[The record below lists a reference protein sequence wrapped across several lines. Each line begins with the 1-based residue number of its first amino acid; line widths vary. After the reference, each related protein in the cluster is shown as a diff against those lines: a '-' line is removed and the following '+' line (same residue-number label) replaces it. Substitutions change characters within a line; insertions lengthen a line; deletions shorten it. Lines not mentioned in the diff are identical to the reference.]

1 MKDYLKKEPT
11 KLEKKINYQFAMMS
25 HALDNANALIVAMA
39 RKLMTPEELAEFRVD
54 DKANQEFVDALNDA
68 LKAQEDEPKL
78 DLSDET
84 KETLEKVAL
93 SEVEDDK

>member
-1 MKDYLKKEPT
+1 MKDYIQKQPT
-11 KLEKKINYQFAMMS
+11 QLERKINYQFAMMS
-25 HALDNANALIVAMA
+25 TALDNVNALIISMA
-39 RKLMTPEELAEFRVD
+39 RKIMTPEELAEFRVD

-78 DLSDET
+78 DLSAET